1 MWRQVMNGL
10 QLRDITFSYRRKGQ
24 GELAV
29 LQHLTWHVPT
39 GVTALLGING
49 AGKSTLLSI
58 GATALMPKGGKVS
71 LNELDSHAQ
80 QTQFR
85 TRVAWMPQQYRAA
98 PGLTV
103 REQVAYSGWLKGMS
117 RDDSWRGATE
127 ALARVSL
134 QDLADR
140 PASELSGGQQRRVG
154 LAGALVH
161 DAEVLLLDE
170 PTSGLDPEQR
180 AMFRELLVKIG
191 AERTVVVST
200 HDTGEITNA
209 YQRVAVLHAGSI
221 AFDGALRDFAAR
233 APAGSERPIE
243 TAFLTLIAGSK

>member
-1 MWRQVMNGL
+1 MRGL
-10 QLRDITFSYRRKGQ
+10 QFREISFGYKRKNQ

-29 LQHLTWHVPT
+29 LQRLTWQVPT

-49 AGKSTLLSI
+49 AGKSTLLSL
-58 GATALMPKGGKVS
+58 GATALMPKSGKVS
-71 LNELDSHAQ
+71 LNKLDSRDQ

-85 TRVAWMPQQYRAA
+85 ARVAWMPQQYRAV

-127 ALARVSL
+127 ALTLVAL

-154 LAGALVH
+154 LASALVH

-170 PTSGLDPEQR
+170 PAAGMVAKER
-180 AMFRELLVKIG
+180 AEL
-191 AERTVVVST
+191 S
-200 HDTGEITNA
+200 EIIL
-209 YQRVAVLHAGSI
+209 RIRDRGVAVLV
-221 AFDGALRDFAAR
+221 
-233 APAGSERPIE
+233 IE
-243 TAFLTLIAGSK
+243 HHMGLIMEV

>member
-1 MWRQVMNGL
+1 MHSCLYQ
-10 QLRDITFSYRRKGQ
+10 DISFSYRRKGQ

-29 LQHLTWHVPT
+29 LERLTWHVPT

-49 AGKSTLLSI
+49 AGKSTLLSL
-58 GATALMPKGGKVS
+58 GATALIPRSGEVS
-71 LNELDSHAQ
+71 LDGLNSRDE

-85 TRVAWMPQQYRAA
+85 ARVAWMPQHYRAV

-117 RDDSWRGATE
+117 RDDAWRGASE
-127 ALARVSL
+127 ALARVAL

-154 LAGALVH
+154 LASALVH

-180 AMFRELLVKIG
+180 AMFRELLVNIG
-191 AERTVVVST
+191 ADRTVVVST
-200 HDTGEITNA
+200 HDTGEITTA
-209 YQRVAVLHAGSI
+209 YSHVAVLHEGNI
-221 AFDGALRDFAAR
+221 AFDGALQDFVVR
-233 APAGSERPIE
+233 APAGSERPLE
-243 TAFLTLIAGSK
+243 SAFLALISGGR

>member
-1 MWRQVMNGL
+1 MRGFLYQ
-10 QLRDITFSYRRKGQ
+10 DITFSYRRKGQ

-29 LQHLTWHVPT
+29 LEGLTWHVPT

-49 AGKSTLLSI
+49 AGKSTLLSL
-58 GATALMPKGGKVS
+58 GATALMPRSGKVS
-71 LNELDSHAQ
+71 LNDLDSRDQ

-85 TRVAWMPQQYRAA
+85 ARVAWMPQQYRAV

-103 REQVAYSGWLKGMS
+103 REQVAYSGWLKGMT
-117 RDDSWRGATE
+117 RDDSWRGASE
-127 ALARVSL
+127 ALARVAL
-134 QDLADR
+134 QDLADQ

-154 LAGALVH
+154 LASALVH

-180 AMFRELLVKIG
+180 AMFRELLVRIG
-191 AERTVVVST
+191 ADRTVVVST
-200 HDTGEITNA
+200 HDTGEITTA
-209 YQRVAVLHAGSI
+209 YQHVAVLHAGNI
-221 AFDGALRDFAAR
+221 AFDGALQAFAAR

-243 TAFLTLIAGSK
+243 TAFLALISGGR

>member
-1 MWRQVMNGL
+1 MRGL
-10 QLRDITFSYRRKGQ
+10 QFREVSFGYKRNDQ
-24 GELAV
+24 GEIIV
-29 LQHLTWHVPT
+29 LQRLTWHVPT

-49 AGKSTLLSI
+49 AGKSTLLSL
-58 GATALMPKGGKVS
+58 GATALIPRSGEVS
-71 LNELDSHAQ
+71 LDGLDSRDE

-85 TRVAWMPQQYRAA
+85 ARVAWMPQHYRAV

-117 RDDSWRGATE
+117 RDDAWRGASE
-127 ALARVSL
+127 ALARVAL

-154 LAGALVH
+154 LASALVH

-180 AMFRELLVKIG
+180 AMFRELLVNIG
-191 AERTVVVST
+191 ADRTVVVST
-200 HDTGEITNA
+200 HDTGEITTA
-209 YQRVAVLHAGSI
+209 YSHVAVLHEGSI
-221 AFDGALRDFAAR
+221 AFDGALQDFVVR

-243 TAFLTLIAGSK
+243 SAFLALISGGR

>member
-1 MWRQVMNGL
+1 MHSFLYQ
-10 QLRDITFSYRRKGQ
+10 DISFSYRRKGQ

-29 LQHLTWHVPT
+29 LERLTWNVPK
-39 GVTALLGING
+39 GVTALLGLNG

-58 GATALMPKGGKVS
+58 AATALMPKSGKVS
-71 LNELDSHAQ
+71 LNELDSCDQ

-85 TRVAWMPQQYRAA
+85 KRVAWMPQQYRAV

-103 REQVAYSGWLKGMS
+103 REQVAYSGWLKGLS
-117 RDDSWRGATE
+117 RDDSWQGAIS
-127 ALARVSL
+127 ALARVAL

-154 LAGALVH
+154 LASALVH
-161 DAEVLLLDE
+161 DADVLLLDE

-180 AMFRELLVKIG
+180 SMFRELLVAVG
-191 AERTVVVST
+191 ADRTVIVAT
-200 HDTGEITNA
+200 HDTGEISNA
-209 YQRVAVLHAGSI
+209 YKNVAVLHEGNI
-221 AFDGALRDFAAR
+221 AFDGALQDFVVR

-243 TAFLTLIAGSK
+243 SAFLALISGGR

>member
-1 MWRQVMNGL
+1 MRGL
-10 QLRDITFSYRRKGQ
+10 QFREISFGYKRRNQ
-24 GELAV
+24 GELGV
-29 LQHLTWHVPT
+29 LQRLTWQVPT

-49 AGKSTLLSI
+49 AGKSTLLSL
-58 GATALMPKGGKVS
+58 GATALMPKSGKVS
-71 LNELDSHAQ
+71 LNKLDSRDQ

-85 TRVAWMPQQYRAA
+85 ARVAWMPQHYRAV

-117 RDDSWRGATE
+117 RDDSWQGAIS
-127 ALARVSL
+127 ALARVAL

-154 LAGALVH
+154 LASALVH

-180 AMFRELLVKIG
+180 SLFRELLVAVG
-191 AERTVVVST
+191 ADRTVIVAT
-200 HDTGEITNA
+200 HDTGEISNA
-209 YQRVAVLHAGSI
+209 YKNVAVLHAGNI
-221 AFDGALRDFAAR
+221 AFDGALQDFVAR
-233 APAGSERPIE
+233 VPAGSDRPIE
-243 TAFLTLIAGSK
+243 SAFLALISGAR

>member
-1 MWRQVMNGL
+1 MHGFL
-10 QLRDITFSYRRKGQ
+10 YRDISFSYRRKGQ

-29 LQHLTWHVPT
+29 LERLTWHVPT

-49 AGKSTLLSI
+49 AGKSTLLSL
-58 GATALMPKGGKVS
+58 GATALIPRSGEVS
-71 LNELDSHAQ
+71 LDGLNSRYE

-85 TRVAWMPQQYRAA
+85 ARVAWMPQYYRAV

-117 RDDSWRGATE
+117 RDDAWRGASE
-127 ALARVSL
+127 ALARVAL

-154 LAGALVH
+154 LASALVH

-180 AMFRELLVKIG
+180 AMFRELLVNIG
-191 AERTVVVST
+191 ADRTVVVST
-200 HDTGEITNA
+200 HDTGEITTA
-209 YQRVAVLHAGSI
+209 YSHVAVLHEGNI
-221 AFDGALRDFAAR
+221 AFDGALQDFVVR

-243 TAFLTLIAGSK
+243 SAFLTLIAGGK

>member
-1 MWRQVMNGL
+1 MHGFL
-10 QLRDITFSYRRKGQ
+10 YRDISFSYRRKGQ

-29 LQHLTWHVPT
+29 LERLTWHVPT

-49 AGKSTLLSI
+49 AGKSTLLSL
-58 GATALMPKGGKVS
+58 GATALIPRSGEVS
-71 LNELDSHAQ
+71 LDGLDSRDE

-85 TRVAWMPQQYRAA
+85 ARVAWMPQHYRAV

-117 RDDSWRGATE
+117 RDDAWRGASE
-127 ALARVSL
+127 ALARVAL

-154 LAGALVH
+154 LASALVH

-180 AMFRELLVKIG
+180 AMFRELLVNIG
-191 AERTVVVST
+191 ADRTVVVST
-200 HDTGEITNA
+200 HDTGEITTA
-209 YQRVAVLHAGSI
+209 YSHVAVLHEGNV
-221 AFDGALRDFAAR
+221 AFDGALQDFSAR

-243 TAFLTLIAGSK
+243 SAFLALISGGR

>member
-1 MWRQVMNGL
+1 MRGL
-10 QLRDITFSYRRKGQ
+10 QFREVSFGYKRNDQ
-24 GELAV
+24 GEIIV
-29 LQHLTWHVPT
+29 LQRLTWHVPT

-49 AGKSTLLSI
+49 AGKSTLLSL
-58 GATALMPKGGKVS
+58 GATALIPRSGEVS
-71 LNELDSHAQ
+71 LDGLNSRDE

-85 TRVAWMPQQYRAA
+85 ARVAWMPQHYRAV

-117 RDDSWRGATE
+117 RDDAWRGASE
-127 ALARVSL
+127 ALARVAL

-154 LAGALVH
+154 LASALVH

-180 AMFRELLVKIG
+180 AMFRELLVRIG
-191 AERTVVVST
+191 ADRTVVVST
-200 HDTGEITNA
+200 HDTGEITTA
-209 YQRVAVLHAGSI
+209 YQHVAVLHAGNI

-233 APAGSERPIE
+233 APSGSERPIE
-243 TAFLTLIAGSK
+243 SAFLALIAGGK

>member
-1 MWRQVMNGL
+1 MNGL

-29 LQHLTWHVPT
+29 QQHLTWHVPT

-154 LAGALVH
+154 LASALVH

-180 AMFRELLVKIG
+180 AMFRELLVKAGWAWIG
-191 AERTVVVST
+191 LP
-200 HDTGEITNA
+200 
-209 YQRVAVLHAGSI
+209 VADGWAWACTSI
-221 AFDGALRDFAAR
+221 LLALGTALWAWRPNWSIEVR
-233 APAGSERPIE
+233 AS
-243 TAFLTLIAGSK
+243 